1 MCKLFLPFVIFSC
14 GLLFQAA
21 GAETEKDSADKKS
34 PEAINTAASA
44 SSATAGPS
52 GKTAETIFI
61 RLGYFDAHE
70 IKASYTPCVIADKAR
85 ANARQTIEQMLEK
98 NNRELQDMHAEGKS
112 KSEIA
117 KRAEQLQIELN
128 AQNNIVYA
136 LAAVQVKT
144 AREKLGA
151 AVVEMA
157 KDRDLDI
164 IVDAATVWQGA
175 QLVGENGMD
184 VTGRLLKQLGLHAN
198 RPAGGAAKA
207 FSVKI
212 GFFDMRRLE
221 RRVPKLSLES
231 AGNEAEAQMSKK
243 VTELNAELREAQHE
257 GKSREEIERL
267 AADMQGRINDEQKA
281 FLTQIQTVAEARRE
295 VLKAAIRNVSERFG
309 TEMVLDSAGVYAG
322 EALLTSKCVDLT
334 EFLFELLK

>member
-1 MCKLFLPFVIFSC
+1 MCKLFLPFVIFFSS
-14 GLLFQAA
+14 LVFQSAF
-21 GAETEKDSADKKS
+21 AESEKDATDKNE
-34 PEAINTAASA
+34 PQAINTAVSTPAP
-44 SSATAGPS
+44 AGSS
-52 GKTAETIFI
+52 GKSAETIFI
-61 RLGYFDAHE
+61 RLGYFDSHE
-70 IKASYTPCVIADKAR
+70 IKASYAPCVIADKAR

-112 KSEIA
+112 KSDIA

-151 AVVEMA
+151 AVVELA
-157 KDRDLDI
+157 KERDLDV

-257 GKSREEIERL
+257 GKSREEIERM

-295 VLKAAIRNVSERFG
+295 VLKVAIRNVSEKFG

-334 EFLFELLK
+334 EALFELLK

>member
-1 MCKLFLPFVIFSC
+1 MCKLFLPFVIFLC
-14 GLLFQAA
+14 GLFFQAA
-21 GAETEKDSADKKS
+21 FAEPEKDGADKKE
-34 PEAINTAASA
+34 PEAINTAAAATPTSA
-44 SSATAGPS
+44 VPS
-52 GKTAETIFI
+52 GKSAETVFI
-61 RLGYFDAHE
+61 RLGYFDSHE
-70 IKASYTPCVIADKAR
+70 IKASYAPCVIADKAR

-257 GKSREEIERL
+257 GKSREEIERM

-295 VLKAAIRNVSERFG
+295 VLKAAIRNVSEKFG

-334 EFLFELLK
+334 ESLFELLK